1 MKKNNRSILILVTF
15 LIFLLLC
22 VIYSEVLLVHILD
35 YSKLFLTKVFPTSF
49 IFYILSSLII
59 EYGIIQVFFNIFHL
73 NTSSFLV
80 LLLSLI
86 SGFPSGAK
94 YTKELLDEKLINEEE
109 ANQIIRFSHFPNP
122 LFVMGV
128 VSSIL
133 KNSDIAF
140 KILLAIV
147 FSNLLLF
154 SFRKKNKN
162 TFFLENEV
170 NIPNF
175 SNILS
180 KAIYK
185 AFNTLIL
192 IYGTSL
198 FFYLIS
204 FFIINFFAFNSFS
217 FVFISGLFD
226 LTKGVFSTSVF
237 SNTFLQ
243 ALFIIFFIS
252 FGGISIHMQV
262 LAIISDTNISYKNFL
277 LGRIIGTVLSIFLF
291 LFFWI
296 I

>member
-1 MKKNNRSILILVTF
+1 MKKIHKSILILVTF

-35 YSKLFLTKVFPTSF
+35 YSKLFLTKVFPASF
-49 IFYILSSLII
+49 IFYILSTLLI
-59 EYGIIQVFFNIFHL
+59 EYGIIQVFFNVFHIDA
-73 NTSSFLV
+73 SSFYV

-94 YTKELLDEKLINEEE
+94 YTKELLEKKLINEEE

-122 LFVMGV
+122 LFVLGV

-140 KILLAIV
+140 KILLAIM
-147 FSNLLLF
+147 FSNLFLF
-154 SFRKKNKN
+154 LFRRKSKK

-170 NIPNF
+170 IIPKF
-175 SNILS
+175 SNTLS
-180 KAIYK
+180 KAIHQ

-277 LGRIIGTVLSIFLF
+277 LGRIIGTILSIFLF
-291 LFFWI
+291 LFFWAI
-296 I
+296 